1 MKRYIKINSKNEI
14 IDIFHEHVKSSF
26 DGTEIL
32 LDEVEK
38 QSVHLMG
45 KCITDEWGFPFFK
58 YEKGKVVVTNVYDTQ
73 RQEKADEKAKDKAA
87 ADRDLLIQ
95 AEMRIMA
102 EERLIE
108 KGIIQAVK

>member
-1 MKRYIKINSKNEI
+1 MKRYIKINSKKDI
-14 IDIFHEHVKSSF
+14 IDIFHEHVRSKI

-32 LDEVEK
+32 FDEVEE

-45 KCITDEWGFPFFK
+45 KCITDEWGFPLFR
-58 YEKGKVVVTNVYDTQ
+58 YEKGKVVETNAYDTQ
-73 RQEKADEKAKDKAA
+73 RQDKAEQIVKDKAA

-95 AEMRIMA
+95 AEMYKMA

-108 KGIIQAVK
+108 KGIIQSVK